1 MAQET
6 LKITITADNKQ
17 AVQNIQETVTATTQ
31 LGAAFKR
38 VTPITNQVNQSL
50 VNVSRV
56 AQDAP
61 YGFIGIANNLNP
73 LLESFQSLKQTT
85 GSASSALKEMAKGL
99 MGPAGIGLALGVV
112 SSLIVAFGPKIAK
125 FINGTDAASEAQDKF
140 KESLDKARA
149 SASESGIKLLAY
161 INVAENATN
170 SDVRRKEALDAV
182 RNELGKVNLAYA
194 NSIKTTDDA
203 RNAITLYTEAL
214 VAQAITSRYID
225 EIADKNIKLADA
237 QKKATLAGQEYVAS
251 IARSKNMVNGYVD
264 ASITLAAV
272 TNRDKDAYIAAGEAA
287 GVLKTEIDDLNSSVT
302 TTIQNA
308 LNNPFFIMDKSAKDL
323 DKTILDVT
331 KNYKAFTK
339 LTAEQVG
346 TFIPQAKNA
355 LPSAPLAPQS
365 PLTQG
370 PSQAILQAQAIA
382 SAATEQAKF
391 NYLLNEA
398 EVTSRFIAEGLGNVF
413 QALQSGDNI
422 GESVLNVFKD
432 MVFQLAQM
440 VVQALIFKAIMTA
453 LGMGGAAGTTSDLT
467 GGLLGGLG
475 KLFGFTPMAEGGIVS
490 KPTFAMVGEGG
501 ESEAVMPLSKLDT
514 MLSNAFSSG
523 ASSGNSNNGGQF
535 ILRGQDLLLA
545 VNRSQKASNIK
556 GQSISLA

>member
-31 LGAAFKR
+31 LGTAFKR

-149 SASESGIKLLAY
+149 SASESGIKLQAY
-161 INVAENATN
+161 INIAEDASIADDKRANALKFVI
-170 SDVRRKEALDAV
+170 S
-182 RNELGKVNLAYA
+182 ELGKVNSAYA
-194 NSIKTTDDA
+194 ATIKTTDQA
-203 RNAITLYTEAL
+203 RAAVDLYTQAL
-214 VAQAITSRYID
+214 VAQAITSRYVD
-225 EIADKNIKLADA
+225 EIADKTIRLADVNKQA
-237 QKKATLAGQEYVAS
+237 IAAAVEYNKT
-251 IARSKNMVNGYVD
+251 IERSKTMTNGFVD
-264 ASITLAAV
+264 ASVTQAATINASKNAYVGAANEAVNLNNSLQDLYQSLNDVLKGAAV
-272 TNRDKDAYIAAGEAA
+272 
-287 GVLKTEIDDLNSSVT
+287 
-302 TTIQNA
+302 
-308 LNNPFFIMDKSAKDL
+308 NPFNTVTNGAKDL

-355 LPSAPLAPQS
+355 LPTPLAPQT

-422 GESVLNVFKD
+422 GESIINVFKD
-432 MVFQLAQM
+432 MAIELAKM
-440 VVQALIFKAIMTA
+440 VVQALIFKAIMSA
-453 LGMGGAAGTTSDLT
+453 LGMGGAAGTTNDLT

-475 KLFGFTPMAEGGIVS
+475 KLLSFKPMAEGGIVS

-523 ASSGNSNNGGQF
+523 LNSGNSNNGGQF

>member
-31 LGAAFKR
+31 LGTAFKK
-38 VTPITNQVNQSL
+38 VVPASNQVNQAL

-125 FINGTDAASEAQDKF
+125 FINGVDAAKESEDKF
-140 KESLDKARA
+140 AESLNKARA
-149 SASESGIKLLAY
+149 SASESGIKLQAY
-161 INVAENATN
+161 INIAEDASIADDKRANALKFVI
-170 SDVRRKEALDAV
+170 S
-182 RNELGKVNLAYA
+182 ELGKVNSSYA
-194 NSIKTTDDA
+194 ATIKTTDQA
-203 RNAITLYTEAL
+203 RAAVDLYTQAL
-214 VAQAITSRYID
+214 VAQAITSRYVD
-225 EIADKNIKLADA
+225 EIADKNIKLSDA
-237 QKKATLAGQEYVAS
+237 TKLATKAGQEYVAS
-251 IARSKNMVNGYVD
+251 IERSKTMINGYVD
-264 ASITLAAV
+264 ASITVASV
-272 TNRDKDAYIAAGEAA
+272 TNRDKDAYIAAGQAA
-287 GVLKTEIDDLNSSVT
+287 QVLKNDIDDLNLSLKDVIKGAAT
-302 TTIQNA
+302 NEFYNITNG
-308 LNNPFFIMDKSAKDL
+308 AKDL
-323 DKTILDVT
+323 DKAILNVT
-331 KNYKAFTK
+331 KNYKEFKK
-339 LTAEQVG
+339 LSPQQVG
-346 TFIPQAKNA
+346 TFIPQERNA
-355 LPSAPLAPQS
+355 LPIPLAPQT
-365 PLTQG
+365 PLTKG
-370 PSQAILQAQAIA
+370 PSQAILEAQAIA

-398 EVTSRFIAEGLGNVF
+398 EVTSRFLAEGLGNVF
-413 QALQSGDNI
+413 QSLQNGENI

-440 VVQALIFKAIMTA
+440 VVQALIFKGIMTA
-453 LGMGGAAGTTSDLT
+453 LGMGGAAGTTNGLT

-475 KLFGFTPMAEGGIVS
+475 KLLGFTPMAEGGIVS

-514 MLSNAFSSG
+514 MLGNAFSSG
-523 ASSGNSNNGGQF
+523 TKSGNSITGGQF
-535 ILRGQDLLLA
+535 VLRGQDLLLA
-545 VNRSQKASNIK
+545 VNRSQKASSIK

>member
-31 LGAAFKR
+31 LGTAFKK
-38 VTPITNQVNQSL
+38 VVPASNQVNQAL

-73 LLESFQSLKQTT
+73 LLESFQSLQKTT

-125 FINGTDAASEAQDKF
+125 FINGVDAAKESEDKF
-140 KESLDKARA
+140 AESLNKARA
-149 SASESGIKLLAY
+149 SASESGIKLQAY
-161 INVAENATN
+161 INIAEDASIADDKRANALKFVI
-170 SDVRRKEALDAV
+170 S
-182 RNELGKVNLAYA
+182 ELGKVNSAYVET
-194 NSIKTTDDA
+194 IKTTDQAKAAVD
-203 RNAITLYTEAL
+203 LYTQAL
-214 VAQAITSRYID
+214 VAQAITSRYVD
-225 EIADKNIKLADA
+225 EIADKTIRLADVNKQA
-237 QKKATLAGQEYVAS
+237 IAAAVEYNKT
-251 IARSKNMVNGYVD
+251 IERSKTMTNGFVD
-264 ASITLAAV
+264 ASVTQAATINASKNAYVGAANEAVSLNNSLQDLYQSLNDVLKGAAV
-272 TNRDKDAYIAAGEAA
+272 
-287 GVLKTEIDDLNSSVT
+287 
-302 TTIQNA
+302 
-308 LNNPFFIMDKSAKDL
+308 NPFNTVTNGAKEL
-323 DKTILDVT
+323 DKTIINVN
-331 KNYKAFTK
+331 KNYKEFKK
-339 LTAEQVG
+339 LTPEQVG
-346 TFIPQAKNA
+346 TFIPQERNA
-355 LPSAPLAPQS
+355 LPTLLAPQS
-365 PLTQG
+365 PLTKG
-370 PSQAILQAQAIA
+370 PSQAILEAQAIA
-382 SAATEQAKF
+382 LAATEQAKF

-398 EVTSRFIAEGLGNVF
+398 EVTSRFLAEGLGNVF

-440 VVQALIFKAIMTA
+440 VVQALIFKGIMTA

-467 GGLLGGLG
+467 GGLLGGLS
-475 KLFGFTPMAEGGIVS
+475 KLLGFTPMAEGGIVS

-523 ASSGNSNNGGQF
+523 TKSGNSNNGGQF

-545 VNRSQKASNIK
+545 VNRSQKASSIK

>member
-31 LGAAFKR
+31 MGTAFKK
-38 VTPITNQVNQSL
+38 VVPASNQVNQAL

-73 LLESFQSLKQTT
+73 LLESFQSLQKTT
-85 GSASSALKEMAKGL
+85 GSAGSALKEMAKGL

-140 KESLDKARA
+140 AESLNKARA

-161 INVAENATN
+161 INVADNATN

-203 RNAITLYTEAL
+203 RNAITLYTQAL

-346 TFIPQAKNA
+346 TFIPQVKNA
-355 LPSAPLAPQS
+355 LPSGPLAPQT

-382 SAATEQAKF
+382 SAASEQAKF

-422 GESVLNVFKD
+422 GESIINVFKD
-432 MVFQLAQM
+432 MAIELAKM
-440 VVQALIFKAIMTA
+440 VVQALIFKAIMSA
-453 LGMGGAAGTTSDLT
+453 LGMGGAAGTTNDLT

-475 KLFGFTPMAEGGIVS
+475 KLLGFTPMAEGGIVS

-523 ASSGNSNNGGQF
+523 LNSGNSNNGGQF

-545 VNRSQKASNIK
+545 VNRSQKASSIK

>member
-6 LKITITADNKQ
+6 LKLTITADTAEALANLQNFIKTTKGLKTEMRNFGNVSGQ
-17 AVQNIQETVTATTQ
+17 A
-31 LGAAFKR
+31 
-38 VTPITNQVNQSL
+38 TNALTNL
-50 VNVSRV
+50 SRV

-73 LLESFQSLKQTT
+73 LLESFQRLKTDAGTT
-85 GSASSALKEMAKGL
+85 GGALKEMAKGL

-112 SSLIVAFGPKIAK
+112 SSLIVAFGPKIVN
-125 FINGTDAASEAQDKF
+125 FINGVDAAKESEDKF
-140 KESLDKARA
+140 AESLNKARA
-149 SASESGIKLLAY
+149 SASESGIKLQAY
-161 INVAENATN
+161 INIAEDASIADDKRANALKFVI
-170 SDVRRKEALDAV
+170 S
-182 RNELGKVNLAYA
+182 ELGKVNKAYA
-194 NSIKTTDDA
+194 ATITTTDQA
-203 RNAITLYTEAL
+203 RAAVDLYTQAL
-214 VAQAITSRYID
+214 VAQAITSRYVD
-225 EIADKNIKLADA
+225 EIADKTIKLADA
-237 QKKATLAGQEYVAS
+237 NKQAIKAAEVYNKGLEKTKNIGNQYVSSTIAQGVATVGLKDNYVKAANEAVNLNNS
-251 IARSKNMVNGYVD
+251 IQDLYKSLNDIIKG
-264 ASITLAAV
+264 AAINPFNTV
-272 TNRDKDAYIAAGEAA
+272 TNG
-287 GVLKTEIDDLNSSVT
+287 
-302 TTIQNA
+302 
-308 LNNPFFIMDKSAKDL
+308 AKDL

-355 LPSAPLAPQS
+355 LSTPLAPQS
-365 PLTQG
+365 PLTKG
-370 PSQAILQAQAIA
+370 PSQAILEAEAIA
-382 SAATEQAKF
+382 NAATEQAKF

-398 EVTSRFIAEGLGNVF
+398 EVTSRFIAQGLGNVF

-422 GESVLNVFKD
+422 GESLVNAFRD
-432 MVFQLAQM
+432 MAIELAKM
-440 VVQALIFKAIMTA
+440 VIQALIFKAIMNA
-453 LGMGGAAGTTSDLT
+453 LGMGAAAGTTSDLT

-475 KLFGFTPMAEGGIVS
+475 KLLGFTPMAEGGIVS

-523 ASSGNSNNGGQF
+523 TKSGNSNNGGQF

>member
-31 LGAAFKR
+31 LGAAFKK
-38 VTPITNQVNQSL
+38 VAPASNQATQAL

-73 LLESFQSLKQTT
+73 LLESFQRLQQTT
-85 GSASSALKEMAKGL
+85 GSAGSALKEMAKGL

-125 FINGTDAASEAQDKF
+125 FINGTNEATDAQDKF
-140 KESLDKARA
+140 KESLDKAKA

-170 SDVRRKEALDAV
+170 SDIRRKEALDAV

-203 RNAITLYTEAL
+203 KNAVKLYTEAL

-225 EIADKNIKLADA
+225 QIADKNIKLADA
-237 QKKATLAGQEYVAS
+237 TKLATKAGQDYVAS
-251 IARSKNMVNGYVD
+251 VERSKNMVNGYVD
-264 ASITLAAV
+264 ASVTVAAV
-272 TNRDKDAYIAAGEAA
+272 TNRDKDAYIAAGAA
-287 GVLKTEIDDLNSSVT
+287 AQVLKNDIDDLNTSVT

-308 LNNPFFIMDKSAKDL
+308 LANPFYVMDKSAKEL
-323 DKTILDVT
+323 DKTIIEVT

-346 TFIPQAKNA
+346 TF
-355 LPSAPLAPQS
+355 LPTDKPVSPIAPAAPQG
-365 PLTQG
+365 LLGKG
-370 PSQAILQAQAIA
+370 PSQAIIEADAISKAA
-382 SAATEQAKF
+382 SEQAKF

-398 EVTSRFIAEGLGNVF
+398 ATTAQFIADGVGNIF
-413 QALQSGDNI
+413 QSLAQGENI

-432 MVFQLAQM
+432 LTLQLAQM
-440 VVQALIFKAIMTA
+440 VVKALLFKAIMSA
-453 LGMGGAAGTTSDLT
+453 LGMGGAAGSTTDLT

-475 KLFGFTPMAEGGIVS
+475 KLLGFTPMAEGGIVS

-501 ESEAVMPLSKLDT
+501 ESEAVMPLSKLDSI
-514 MLSNAFSSG
+514 LGNAFASGANSGGGMSSG
-523 ASSGNSNNGGQF
+523 SF
-535 ILRGQDLLLA
+535 VLRGNDLVLA
-545 VNRSQKASNIK
+545 LQRSNS
-556 GQSISLA
+556 SLNLRRGGI

>member
-17 AVQNIQETVTATTQ
+17 AVQNIQETVVATTQ
-31 LGAAFKR
+31 MGNAFKK
-38 VTPITNQVNQSL
+38 VVPASNQVNQAL

-73 LLESFQSLKQTT
+73 LLESFQRLKETT
-85 GSASSALKEMAKGL
+85 GTAGSALKEMAKGL

-125 FINGTDAASEAQDKF
+125 FINGTTEASEAQDKF

-161 INVAENATN
+161 IRVAEDATN
-170 SDVRRKEALDAV
+170 TDARRKEALDAV
-182 RNELGKVNLAYA
+182 RSELGKVNASYTA
-194 NSIKTTDDA
+194 TIKTTDDA
-203 RNAITLYTEAL
+203 RKAVTLYTDAL

-237 QKKATLAGQEYVAS
+237 TKLAKKAGEDYTAS
-251 IARSKNMVNGYVD
+251 VERSKNMVNGYVD
-264 ASITLAAV
+264 ASVTMASV
-272 TNRDKDAYIAAGEAA
+272 TNRDKNAFDAANKSVTDLTNGIA
-287 GVLKTEIDDLNSSVT
+287 DLNKEVF
-302 TTIQNA
+302 TTIDNA
-308 LNNPFFIMDKSAKDL
+308 LKSNNAYYVMDKGAKDL
-323 DKTILDVT
+323 DKSIINVT

-346 TFIPQAKNA
+346 TF
-355 LPSAPLAPQS
+355 LPLDERTRKVAPAAPQ
-365 PLTQG
+365 TFMGGG
-370 PSQAILQAQAIA
+370 PAQALLEADAINKAA
-382 SAATEQAKF
+382 SEQAKF

-398 EVTSRFIAEGLGNVF
+398 ETTSRYIAEGVGSIF
-413 QALQSGDNI
+413 QAMVQ
-422 GESVLNVFKD
+422 GESLGDAVLNVFKN
-432 MVFQLAQM
+432 MTLQLAQM
-440 VVQALIFKAIMTA
+440 VIQALIFKGIMTA
-453 LGMGGAAGTTSDLT
+453 LGMGGPVGSTSDLT

-475 KLFGFTPMAEGGIVS
+475 KLLGFTPMAEGGIVS

-501 ESEAVMPLSKLDT
+501 ESEAVMPLSKLDSI
-514 MLSNAFSSG
+514 LSSAFTSGANSGGGMSSG
-523 ASSGNSNNGGQF
+523 GSF
-535 ILRGQDLLLA
+535 VLRGNDLVLA
-545 VNRSQKASNIK
+545 LQRSNS
-556 GQSISLA
+556 SLNLRRGGI

>member
-31 LGAAFKR
+31 LGTAFKK
-38 VTPITNQVNQSL
+38 VVPASNQVNQAL

-73 LLESFQSLKQTT
+73 LLESFQSLQKTT

-112 SSLIVAFGPKIAK
+112 SSLIVAFGPKIVN
-125 FINGTDAASEAQDKF
+125 FINGVDAAKESEDKF
-140 KESLDKARA
+140 AESLNKARA
-149 SASESGIKLLAY
+149 SASESGIKLQAY
-161 INVAENATN
+161 INIAEDVSIADDKRANALKFVI
-170 SDVRRKEALDAV
+170 S
-182 RNELGKVNLAYA
+182 ELGKVNSAYA
-194 NSIKTTDDA
+194 ATIKTTDQA
-203 RNAITLYTEAL
+203 RAAVDLYTQAL
-214 VAQAITSRYID
+214 VAQAITSRYVD
-225 EIADKNIKLADA
+225 EIADKTIKLADA
-237 QKKATLAGQEYVAS
+237 NKQAIKAAEVYNKGLEKTKNIGNQYVSSTIAQGVATVGLKDNYVKAANEAVNLNNS
-251 IARSKNMVNGYVD
+251 IQDLYKSLNDIIKG
-264 ASITLAAV
+264 AAINPFNTV
-272 TNRDKDAYIAAGEAA
+272 TNG
-287 GVLKTEIDDLNSSVT
+287 
-302 TTIQNA
+302 
-308 LNNPFFIMDKSAKDL
+308 AKDL
-323 DKTILDVT
+323 DKTIIDVT

-355 LPSAPLAPQS
+355 ISTPLAPQS
-365 PLTQG
+365 PLTKG
-370 PSQAILQAQAIA
+370 PSQAILEAEAIA
-382 SAATEQAKF
+382 NAATEQAKF

-398 EVTSRFIAEGLGNVF
+398 EVTSRFIAQGLGNVF

-422 GESVLNVFKD
+422 GESLVNAFRD
-432 MVFQLAQM
+432 MAIELAKM
-440 VVQALIFKAIMTA
+440 VIQALIFKAIMNA
-453 LGMGGAAGTTSDLT
+453 LGMGAAAGTTSDLT
-467 GGLLGGLG
+467 GGLLGGLS
-475 KLFGFTPMAEGGIVS
+475 KLLGFTAMAEGGIVS

-523 ASSGNSNNGGQF
+523 TNSGNSANGGQF

>member
-31 LGAAFKR
+31 LGAAFKK
-38 VTPITNQVNQSL
+38 VAPASNQVNQAL

-73 LLESFQSLKQTT
+73 LLESFQSLQKTT

-125 FINGTDAASEAQDKF
+125 FINGVDAAKESEDKF
-140 KESLDKARA
+140 AESLNKARA
-149 SASESGIKLLAY
+149 SASESGIKLQAY
-161 INVAENATN
+161 INIAEDASIADDKRANALKFVI
-170 SDVRRKEALDAV
+170 S
-182 RNELGKVNLAYA
+182 ELGKVNSAYA
-194 NSIKTTDDA
+194 ATIKTTDQA
-203 RNAITLYTEAL
+203 RAAVDLYTQAL
-214 VAQAITSRYID
+214 VAQAITSRYVD
-225 EIADKNIKLADA
+225 EIADKTIRLADVNKQA
-237 QKKATLAGQEYVAS
+237 IAAAVEYNKT
-251 IARSKNMVNGYVD
+251 IERSKTMTNGFVD
-264 ASITLAAV
+264 ASVTQAATINASKNAYVGAANEAVSLNNSLQDLYQSLNDVLKGAAV
-272 TNRDKDAYIAAGEAA
+272 
-287 GVLKTEIDDLNSSVT
+287 
-302 TTIQNA
+302 
-308 LNNPFFIMDKSAKDL
+308 NPFNTVTNGAKEL
-323 DKTILDVT
+323 DKTIINVN
-331 KNYKAFTK
+331 KNYKEFKK
-339 LTAEQVG
+339 LTPEQVG
-346 TFIPQAKNA
+346 TFIPQERNA
-355 LPSAPLAPQS
+355 LPTLLAPQS
-365 PLTQG
+365 PLTKG
-370 PSQAILQAQAIA
+370 PSQAILEAQAIA
-382 SAATEQAKF
+382 LAATEQAKF

-398 EVTSRFIAEGLGNVF
+398 EVTSRFLAEGLGNVF

-440 VVQALIFKAIMTA
+440 VVQALIFKGIMTA
-453 LGMGGAAGTTSDLT
+453 LGMGGAAGTTNGLT

-475 KLFGFTPMAEGGIVS
+475 KLLGFTPMAEGGIVS

-514 MLSNAFSSG
+514 MLGNAFSSG
-523 ASSGNSNNGGQF
+523 TKSGNSITGGQF
-535 ILRGQDLLLA
+535 VLRGQDLLLA
-545 VNRSQKASNIK
+545 VNRSQKASSIK

>member
-31 LGAAFKR
+31 LGTAFKK
-38 VTPITNQVNQSL
+38 VVPASNQVNQAL

-73 LLESFQSLKQTT
+73 LLESFQSLQKTT

-112 SSLIVAFGPKIAK
+112 SSLIVAFGPKIVN
-125 FINGTDAASEAQDKF
+125 FINGVDAAKESEDKF
-140 KESLDKARA
+140 AESLNKARA
-149 SASESGIKLLAY
+149 SASESGIKLQAY
-161 INVAENATN
+161 INIAEDASIADDKRANALKFVI
-170 SDVRRKEALDAV
+170 S
-182 RNELGKVNLAYA
+182 ELGKVNKAYA
-194 NSIKTTDDA
+194 ATITTTDQA
-203 RNAITLYTEAL
+203 RAAVDLYTQAL
-214 VAQAITSRYID
+214 VAQAITSRYVD
-225 EIADKNIKLADA
+225 EIADKTIKLADA
-237 QKKATLAGQEYVAS
+237 NKQAIKAAEVYNKGLEKTKNIGNQYVSSTIAQGVATVGLKDNYVKAANEAVNLNNS
-251 IARSKNMVNGYVD
+251 IQDLYKSLNDIIKG
-264 ASITLAAV
+264 AAINPFNTV
-272 TNRDKDAYIAAGEAA
+272 TNG
-287 GVLKTEIDDLNSSVT
+287 
-302 TTIQNA
+302 
-308 LNNPFFIMDKSAKDL
+308 AKDL

-355 LPSAPLAPQS
+355 LSTPLAPQS
-365 PLTQG
+365 PLTKG
-370 PSQAILQAQAIA
+370 PSQAILEAEAIA
-382 SAATEQAKF
+382 NAATEQAKF

-398 EVTSRFIAEGLGNVF
+398 EVTSRFIAQGLGNVF

-422 GESVLNVFKD
+422 GESLVNAFRD
-432 MVFQLAQM
+432 MAIELAKM
-440 VVQALIFKAIMTA
+440 VIQALIFKAIMNA
-453 LGMGGAAGTTSDLT
+453 LGMGAAAGTTSDLT

-475 KLFGFTPMAEGGIVS
+475 KLLGFTPMAEGGIVS

-523 ASSGNSNNGGQF
+523 TKSGNSNNSGQF

-545 VNRSQKASNIK
+545 VNRSQKASSIK

>member
-31 LGAAFKR
+31 LGTAFKK
-38 VTPITNQVNQSL
+38 VVPASNQVNQAL

-61 YGFIGIANNLNP
+61 YGFIGIPNNLNP
-73 LLESFQSLKQTT
+73 LLESFQSLQKTT

-112 SSLIVAFGPKIAK
+112 SSLIVAFGPKIVN
-125 FINGTDAASEAQDKF
+125 FINGVDAAKESEDKF
-140 KESLDKARA
+140 AESLNKARA
-149 SASESGIKLLAY
+149 SASESGIKLQAY
-161 INVAENATN
+161 INIAEDASIADDKRANALKFVI
-170 SDVRRKEALDAV
+170 S
-182 RNELGKVNLAYA
+182 ELGKVNKAYA
-194 NSIKTTDDA
+194 ATITTTDQA
-203 RNAITLYTEAL
+203 RAAVDLYTQAL
-214 VAQAITSRYID
+214 VAQAITSRYVD
-225 EIADKNIKLADA
+225 EIADKTIKLADA
-237 QKKATLAGQEYVAS
+237 NKQAIKAAEVYNKGLEKTKNIGNQYVSSTIAQGVATVGLKDNYVKAANEAVNLNNS
-251 IARSKNMVNGYVD
+251 IQDLYKSLNDIIKG
-264 ASITLAAV
+264 AAINPFNTV
-272 TNRDKDAYIAAGEAA
+272 TNG
-287 GVLKTEIDDLNSSVT
+287 
-302 TTIQNA
+302 
-308 LNNPFFIMDKSAKDL
+308 AKDL

-355 LPSAPLAPQS
+355 LSTPLAPQS
-365 PLTQG
+365 PLTKG
-370 PSQAILQAQAIA
+370 PSQAILEAEAIA
-382 SAATEQAKF
+382 NAATEQAKF

-398 EVTSRFIAEGLGNVF
+398 EVTSRFIAQGLGNVF

-422 GESVLNVFKD
+422 GESLVNAFRD
-432 MVFQLAQM
+432 MAIELAKM
-440 VVQALIFKAIMTA
+440 VIQALIFKAIMNA
-453 LGMGGAAGTTSDLT
+453 LGMGAAAGTTSDLT

-475 KLFGFTPMAEGGIVS
+475 KLLGFTPMAEGGIVS

-523 ASSGNSNNGGQF
+523 TKSGNSNNSGQF

-545 VNRSQKASNIK
+545 VNRSQKASSIK

>member
-125 FINGTDAASEAQDKF
+125 FINGTDEASEAQDKF
-140 KESLDKARA
+140 AESLNKARA
-149 SASESGIKLLAY
+149 SASESGIKLQAY
-161 INVAENATN
+161 INIADDATIADDKRANALKFVI
-170 SDVRRKEALDAV
+170 D
-182 RNELGKVNLAYA
+182 ELGKVNKAYA
-194 NSIKTTDDA
+194 STIKTTDQA
-203 RNAITLYTEAL
+203 KAAVVLYTQAL
-214 VAQAITSRYID
+214 VAQAITSRYVD
-225 EIADKNIKLADA
+225 EIADKTIKLADA
-237 QKKATLAGQEYVAS
+237 NKKAIAAAEEYNKT
-251 IARSKNMVNGYVD
+251 IERSKTMTNGYVD
-264 ASITLAAV
+264 ASVTQAATINTAEKAYVGAANEAVNLNNSIQDLNKSLIETIKGAAV
-272 TNRDKDAYIAAGEAA
+272 
-287 GVLKTEIDDLNSSVT
+287 
-302 TTIQNA
+302 
-308 LNNPFFIMDKSAKDL
+308 NPFNTVTNGAKEL
-323 DKTILDVT
+323 DKTIINVN
-331 KNYKAFTK
+331 KNYKEFKK
-339 LTAEQVG
+339 LTPEQVG
-346 TFIPQAKNA
+346 TFIPQERNA
-355 LPSAPLAPQS
+355 LPTLLAPQS
-365 PLTQG
+365 PLTKG
-370 PSQAILQAQAIA
+370 PSQAILDAQAIA
-382 SAATEQAKF
+382 LAATEQAKF

-398 EVTSRFIAEGLGNVF
+398 EVTSKFLAEGLGNVF

-440 VVQALIFKAIMTA
+440 VVQALIFKGIMTA
-453 LGMGGAAGTTSDLT
+453 LGMGGAAGTTNGLT

-475 KLFGFTPMAEGGIVS
+475 KLLGFTPMAEGGIVS

-514 MLSNAFSSG
+514 MLGNAFSSG
-523 ASSGNSNNGGQF
+523 TKSGNSITGGQF
-535 ILRGQDLLLA
+535 VLRGQDLLLA
-545 VNRSQKASNIK
+545 VNRSQKASSIK

>member
-31 LGAAFKR
+31 LGTAFKK
-38 VTPITNQVNQSL
+38 VVPASNQVNQAL

-73 LLESFQSLKQTT
+73 LLESFQSLQKTT

-125 FINGTDAASEAQDKF
+125 FINGVDAAKESEDKF
-140 KESLDKARA
+140 AESLNKARA
-149 SASESGIKLLAY
+149 SASESGIKLQAY
-161 INVAENATN
+161 INIAEDASIADDKRANALKFVI
-170 SDVRRKEALDAV
+170 S
-182 RNELGKVNLAYA
+182 ELGKVNSAYA
-194 NSIKTTDDA
+194 ATIKTTDQA
-203 RNAITLYTEAL
+203 RAAVDLYTQAL
-214 VAQAITSRYID
+214 VAQAITSRYVD
-225 EIADKNIKLADA
+225 EIADKTIRLADVNKQA
-237 QKKATLAGQEYVAS
+237 IAAAVEYNKT
-251 IARSKNMVNGYVD
+251 IERSKTMTNGFVD
-264 ASITLAAV
+264 ASVTQAATINASKNAYVGAANEAVSLNNSLQDLYQSLNDVLKGAAV
-272 TNRDKDAYIAAGEAA
+272 
-287 GVLKTEIDDLNSSVT
+287 
-302 TTIQNA
+302 
-308 LNNPFFIMDKSAKDL
+308 NPFNTVTNGAKEL
-323 DKTILDVT
+323 DKTIINVN
-331 KNYKAFTK
+331 KNYKEFKK
-339 LTAEQVG
+339 LTPEQVG
-346 TFIPQAKNA
+346 TFIPQERNA
-355 LPSAPLAPQS
+355 LPTLLAPQS
-365 PLTQG
+365 PLTKG
-370 PSQAILQAQAIA
+370 PSQAILEAQAIA
-382 SAATEQAKF
+382 LAATEQAKF

-398 EVTSRFIAEGLGNVF
+398 EVTSRFLAEGLGNVF

-440 VVQALIFKAIMTA
+440 VVQALIFKGIMTA
-453 LGMGGAAGTTSDLT
+453 LGMGGAAGTTNGLT

-475 KLFGFTPMAEGGIVS
+475 KLLGFTPMAEGGIVS

-514 MLSNAFSSG
+514 MLGNAFSSG
-523 ASSGNSNNGGQF
+523 TKSGNSITGGQF
-535 ILRGQDLLLA
+535 VLRGQDLLLA
-545 VNRSQKASNIK
+545 VNRSQKASSIK

>member
-31 LGAAFKR
+31 LGAAFKK
-38 VTPITNQVNQSL
+38 VTPASNQATQAL

-73 LLESFQSLKQTT
+73 LLESFQRLKETS
-85 GSASSALKEMAKGL
+85 GSAGSALKEMAKGL

-125 FINGTDAASEAQDKF
+125 FINGTDEASEAQDKF
-140 KESLDKARA
+140 AESLNKARA

-161 INVAENATN
+161 IRVAEDATN
-170 SDVRRKEALDAV
+170 TDARRKEALDAV
-182 RNELGKVNLAYA
+182 RSELGKVNAAYTTT
-194 NSIKTTDDA
+194 IKTTDDA
-203 RNAITLYTEAL
+203 RAAVTMYTDAL

-237 QKKATLAGQEYVAS
+237 TKLAKKAGEDYAAS
-251 IARSKNMVNGYVD
+251 VERSKNMVNGYVD
-264 ASITLAAV
+264 ASVTMSAV
-272 TNRDKDAYIAAGEAA
+272 TTRDKNAFDAANKSVTDLTNGIA
-287 GVLKTEIDDLNSSVT
+287 DLNKEVF
-302 TTIQNA
+302 TTIDNA
-308 LNNPFFIMDKSAKDL
+308 LKSNNAYYVMDKGAKDL
-323 DKTILDVT
+323 DKTIIQVT

-346 TFIPQAKNA
+346 TFIPQERNA
-355 LPSAPLAPQS
+355 LPAAPLAPQT
-365 PLTQG
+365 PITEG
-370 PSQAILQAQAIA
+370 PSQAILDAQAIA
-382 SAATEQAKF
+382 LAATEQAKF

-398 EVTSRFIAEGLGNVF
+398 QITATFLSEGIGNIF
-413 QALQSGDNI
+413 QALQSGENI
-422 GESVLNVFKD
+422 GDAILNVFKN
-432 MVFQLAQM
+432 MAIQLAQM

-453 LGMGGAAGTTSDLT
+453 LGMGGAAGSGSGAT

-475 KLFGFTPMAEGGIVS
+475 KLLGFTPMAEGGIVS

-501 ESEAVMPLSKLDT
+501 ESEAVMPLSKLDSV
-514 MLSNAFSSG
+514 LGNAFASG
-523 ASSGNSNNGGQF
+523 ANSGNNAASGGQF
-535 ILRGQDLLLA
+535 VLRGNDLVLA
-545 VNRSQKASNIK
+545 LNRSEK
-556 GQSISLA
+556 SLNLRNGS

>member
-31 LGAAFKR
+31 LGTAFKK
-38 VTPITNQVNQSL
+38 VVPASNQVNQAL

-73 LLESFQSLKQTT
+73 LLESFQRLKETS
-85 GSASSALKEMAKGL
+85 GSAGAALKDMAKGL

-140 KESLDKARA
+140 AESLNKARA
-149 SASESGIKLLAY
+149 SASESGIKLQAY
-161 INVAENATN
+161 INIAEDASIADDKRANALKFVI
-170 SDVRRKEALDAV
+170 S
-182 RNELGKVNLAYA
+182 ELGKVNSAYA
-194 NSIKTTDDA
+194 ATIKTTDQA
-203 RNAITLYTEAL
+203 RAAVDLYTQAL
-214 VAQAITSRYID
+214 VAQAITSRYVD
-225 EIADKNIKLADA
+225 EIADKTIRLADVNKQA
-237 QKKATLAGQEYVAS
+237 IAAAVEYNKT
-251 IARSKNMVNGYVD
+251 IERSKTMTNGFVD
-264 ASITLAAV
+264 ASVTQAATINASKNAYIGAANEAVSLNNSLQDLYQSLNDVLKGAAINPFNTV
-272 TNRDKDAYIAAGEAA
+272 TNG
-287 GVLKTEIDDLNSSVT
+287 
-302 TTIQNA
+302 
-308 LNNPFFIMDKSAKDL
+308 AKDL
-323 DKTILDVT
+323 DKTILNVT
-331 KNYKAFTK
+331 KNYKEFKK
-339 LTAEQVG
+339 LTPQQVG
-346 TFIPQAKNA
+346 TFIPQERNA
-355 LPSAPLAPQS
+355 LPTPLAPQT

-422 GESVLNVFKD
+422 GESIINVFKD

-440 VVQALIFKAIMTA
+440 VVQALIFKAIMSA
-453 LGMGGAAGTTSDLT
+453 LGMGGAAGTTNGLT

-475 KLFGFTPMAEGGIVS
+475 KLLGFTPMAEGGIVS

-514 MLSNAFSSG
+514 MLGNAFSSG
-523 ASSGNSNNGGQF
+523 TKSGNSNNGGQF

-545 VNRSQKASNIK
+545 VNRSQKASSIK

>member
-31 LGAAFKR
+31 LGTSFKK
-38 VTPITNQVNQSL
+38 VVPASNQVNQAL

-149 SASESGIKLLAY
+149 SASESGIKLQAY
-161 INVAENATN
+161 INIAEDASIADDKRANALKFVI
-170 SDVRRKEALDAV
+170 S
-182 RNELGKVNLAYA
+182 ELGKVNSAYA
-194 NSIKTTDDA
+194 ATIKTTDQA
-203 RNAITLYTEAL
+203 RAAVDLYTQAL
-214 VAQAITSRYID
+214 VAQAITSRYVD
-225 EIADKNIKLADA
+225 EIADKTIRLADVNKQA
-237 QKKATLAGQEYVAS
+237 IAAAVEYNKT
-251 IARSKNMVNGYVD
+251 IERSKTMTNGFVD
-264 ASITLAAV
+264 ASVTQAATINASKNAYVGAANEAVNLNNSLQDLYQSLNDVLKGAAV
-272 TNRDKDAYIAAGEAA
+272 
-287 GVLKTEIDDLNSSVT
+287 
-302 TTIQNA
+302 
-308 LNNPFFIMDKSAKDL
+308 NPFNTVTNGAKDL

-355 LPSAPLAPQS
+355 LPTPLAPQT

-422 GESVLNVFKD
+422 GESIINVFKD
-432 MVFQLAQM
+432 MAIELAKM
-440 VVQALIFKAIMTA
+440 VVQALIFKAIMSA
-453 LGMGGAAGTTSDLT
+453 LGMGGAAGTTNDLT

-475 KLFGFTPMAEGGIVS
+475 KLLSFKPMAEGGIVS

-523 ASSGNSNNGGQF
+523 LNSGNSNNGGQF

>member
-31 LGAAFKR
+31 LGTAFKK
-38 VTPITNQVNQSL
+38 VVPASNQVNQAL

-73 LLESFQSLKQTT
+73 LLESFQSLQKTT

-112 SSLIVAFGPKIAK
+112 SSLIVAFGPKIVN
-125 FINGTDAASEAQDKF
+125 FINGVDAAKESEDKF
-140 KESLDKARA
+140 AESLNKARA
-149 SASESGIKLLAY
+149 SASESGIKLQAY
-161 INVAENATN
+161 INIAEDASIADDKRANALKFVI
-170 SDVRRKEALDAV
+170 S
-182 RNELGKVNLAYA
+182 ELGKVNKAYA
-194 NSIKTTDDA
+194 ATITTTDQA
-203 RNAITLYTEAL
+203 RAAVDLYTQAL
-214 VAQAITSRYID
+214 VAQAITSRYVD
-225 EIADKNIKLADA
+225 EIADKTIKLADA
-237 QKKATLAGQEYVAS
+237 NKQAIKAAEVYNKGLEKTKNIGNQYVSSTIAQGVATVGLKDNYVKAANEAVNLNNS
-251 IARSKNMVNGYVD
+251 IQDLYKSLNDIIKG
-264 ASITLAAV
+264 AAINPFNTV
-272 TNRDKDAYIAAGEAA
+272 TNG
-287 GVLKTEIDDLNSSVT
+287 
-302 TTIQNA
+302 
-308 LNNPFFIMDKSAKDL
+308 AKDL

-355 LPSAPLAPQS
+355 LSTPLAPQS
-365 PLTQG
+365 PLTKG
-370 PSQAILQAQAIA
+370 PSQAILEAEAIA
-382 SAATEQAKF
+382 NAATEQAKF

-398 EVTSRFIAEGLGNVF
+398 EVTSRFIAQGLGNVF

-422 GESVLNVFKD
+422 GESLVNAFRD
-432 MVFQLAQM
+432 MAIELAKM
-440 VVQALIFKAIMTA
+440 VIQALIFKAIMNA
-453 LGMGGAAGTTSDLT
+453 LGMGAAAGTTSDLT

-475 KLFGFTPMAEGGIVS
+475 KLLGFTPMAEGGIVS

-523 ASSGNSNNGGQF
+523 TKSGNSNNSGQF

>member
-140 KESLDKARA
+140 AESLDKARA

-161 INVAENATN
+161 INVADNATN

-203 RNAITLYTEAL
+203 RNAITLYTQAL

-323 DKTILDVT
+323 DKTIIEVT

-355 LPSAPLAPQS
+355 ISTPLAPQS
-365 PLTQG
+365 PLTKG
-370 PSQAILQAQAIA
+370 PSQAILEAEAIA
-382 SAATEQAKF
+382 NAATEQAKF

-398 EVTSRFIAEGLGNVF
+398 EVTSRFIAQGLGNVF

-422 GESVLNVFKD
+422 GESLVNAFRD
-432 MVFQLAQM
+432 MAIELAKM
-440 VVQALIFKAIMTA
+440 VIQALIFKAIMNA
-453 LGMGGAAGTTSDLT
+453 LGMGAAAGTTSDLT

-475 KLFGFTPMAEGGIVS
+475 KLLGFTPMAEGGIVS

-523 ASSGNSNNGGQF
+523 TNSGNSNNGGQF